1 MTTNFEENLMFL
13 LPTEGNLLH
22 TNSTKQQ
29 LTQRVSFMSLSR
41 IYVKDEQK
49 GEALQFVPPS

>member
-1 MTTNFEENLMFL
+1 MFL

-22 TNSTKQQ
+22 TNSAKQQ
-29 LTQRVSFMSLSR
+29 LTQHISFMSLSR

-49 GEALQFVPPS
+49 VEALPFVPTS